1 MTLWHDLRKVSSQPH
16 LAAFAQRAQ
25 EAAVADK
32 QLDGPLSDSL
42 CVLKDKVHA
51 LEVTEVIRHHS
62 GDEALQL
69 LHVQRARDIRLI
81 GAGNR
86 PATHTCMFPSAVIK
100 FYGQGNL

>member
-1 MTLWHDLRKVSSQPH
+1 M
-16 LAAFAQRAQ
+16 
-25 EAAVADK
+25 ADE

-69 LHVQRARDIRLI
+69 LHVQRAWDIRLI

-86 PATHTCMFPSAVIK
+86 PATHVCMFHQLSLNSTDKGTYKRQQLVT
-100 FYGQGNL
+100 GSQ